1 LNFKAVLFR
10 KIKWG
15 FLYLCPLS
23 KHPKISRMTKQ
34 EILNNFDPNQ
44 PGLSDATLYGLP
56 FSAEMSEIIIVP
68 APWEVTVSYG
78 SGASEGVEAVFDASF
93 QVDLLQQEFPELWKL
108 GIYLDQ
114 DIPDWKSQSDK
125 LKAMAQPII
134 EALENGEEVAEN
146 EKLLT
151 DLSTINHNCSK
162 FNEEVKERVLHWMN
176 QNKLVGFLGGDHS
189 TPLGYYQALA
199 TKHENFGILHLD
211 AHMDLRN
218 AYEGFTYSHASI
230 MYNALQIPQL
240 GKLVQVGIRDFC
252 EQEVEVVKASNQ
264 KVRVFTDNDLKAM
277 EFGKQSWEEIC
288 TLIINE
294 LPQKVHISFDI
305 DGLYQW
311 YCPNTGTP
319 VPGGLAYE
327 KATYL
332 LSKLVEADK
341 TIIGF
346 DLVEVAPG
354 ETDWDGNVG
363 ARLLFHLCGVL
374 AKSQGLKVGERI
386 DFSNL

>member
-1 LNFKAVLFR
+1 
-10 KIKWG
+10 
-15 FLYLCPLS
+15 
-23 KHPKISRMTKQ
+23 MTKQ
-34 EILNNFDPNQ
+34 DILDNFDPNQ
-44 PGLSDATLYGLP
+44 PGLSDATIYGLP
-56 FSAEMSEIIIVP
+56 FPAELSDIIIVP

-78 SGASEGVEAVFDASF
+78 SGASEGVDAVFDASF
-93 QVDLLQQEFPELWKL
+93 QVDLYQQEFPELWKL
-108 GIYLDQ
+108 GIFLDQ
-114 DIPDWKSQSDK
+114 DIPDWKSKSDE
-125 LKAMAQPII
+125 LKALAQPII
-134 EALENGEEVAEN
+134 EALENGENVAEN
-146 EKLLT
+146 VKLQADLT
-151 DLSTINHNCSK
+151 TINEACAK
-162 FNEEVKERVLHWMN
+162 FNFEVKERVLHWMN
-176 QNKLVGFLGGDHS
+176 QDKLVGFLGGDHS

-199 TKHENFGILHLD
+199 TKHDDFGILHLD

-230 MYNALQIPQL
+230 MFNALQIPQL
-240 GKLVQVGIRDFC
+240 SKLVQVGIRDFC
-252 EQEVEVVKASNQ
+252 EQEVEVVKASPQ
-264 KVRVFTDNDLKAM
+264 KLRVFTDNDLKAM

-288 TLIINE
+288 AKIIKE

-327 KATYL
+327 KAIYL
-332 LSKLVEADK
+332 LSKLVEAGK

-363 ARLLFHLCGVL
+363 ARLLFHLCGVY
-374 AKSQGLKVGERI
+374 AKSQGLNVGERV
-386 DFSNL
+386 DFSRM